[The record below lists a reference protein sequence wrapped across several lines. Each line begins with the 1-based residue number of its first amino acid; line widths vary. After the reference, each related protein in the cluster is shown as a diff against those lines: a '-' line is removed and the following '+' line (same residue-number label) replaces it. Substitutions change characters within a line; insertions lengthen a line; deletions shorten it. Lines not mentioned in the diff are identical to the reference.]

1 MKNLIILISGLLLLG
16 CSKDYPPR
24 VIDPN
29 PIISIYQLK
38 DLSYN
43 DYIFI
48 TLDEDS
54 NIVSKSTPYTYRWD
68 KHNDSYG
75 YYTISNEDLYENT
88 YVTDIIIKQE
98 FDSVRVIGKS
108 ITDSTLISH
117 IIGTPYNKYMVIND
131 YSLTY
136 TVEGIRDSLY
146 NGSLF
151 KYCKILK

>member
-1 MKNLIILISGLLLLG
+1 MKKLIILTFLLLLFG
-16 CSKDYPPR
+16 CSKEYPAQ
-24 VIDPN
+24 VIKPN

-54 NIVSKSTPYTYRWD
+54 NIVSKSTPYTYRWN
-68 KHNDSYG
+68 KHNNTYG

-98 FDSVRVIGKS
+98 FDSVRVTGKS

-146 NGSLF
+146 NSSLF